1 MEGGPAPSQSTER
14 SSGADR
20 SDSANQRASGSERH
34 TSDSGDLRRQGSVS
48 QEAAASAGLSML
60 QAAVAKAGGAMQIAA
75 LGSPK
80 GQCSVL
86 LRPCRASLMIL
97 PGAPVQEPVLRQRLP
112 WAALT
117 VAACVGA
124 AVWGIINDTAQ
135 A

>member
-1 MEGGPAPSQSTER
+1 MQGLVEGGPAPSQSTER

-60 QAAVAKAGGAMQIAA
+60 QAAAAKAGGALQIAA

-80 GQCSVL
+80 GQCS
-86 LRPCRASLMIL
+86 
-97 PGAPVQEPVLRQRLP
+97 
-112 WAALT
+112 AL
-117 VAACVGA
+117 
-124 AVWGIINDTAQ
+124 
-135 A
+135 

>member
-20 SDSANQRASGSERH
+20 SDSANQRASGSDRH

-60 QAAVAKAGGAMQIAA
+60 QAAAAKAGGALQIAA

-80 GQCSVL
+80 GRYGAL
-86 LRPCRASLMIL
+86 LCLCRASLDNL
-97 PGAPVQEPVLRQRLP
+97 PRAPVLCQRP
-112 WAALT
+112 P
-117 VAACVGA
+117 
-124 AVWGIINDTAQ
+124 
-135 A
+135 

>member
-1 MEGGPAPSQSTER
+1 MQGPVEGGPAPSQSTER

-34 TSDSGDLRRQGSVS
+34 TSDSGDLHRQGSVS

-60 QAAVAKAGGAMQIAA
+60 QAAAAKAGGALQIAA

-80 GQCSVL
+80 GQCFVL
-86 LRPCRASLMIL
+86 LRLHRAFLMSL
-97 PGAPVQEPVLRQRLP
+97 PRAPVQRPA

-117 VAACVGA
+117 EAACVDA
-124 AVWGIINDTAQ
+124 AAWGIVND
-135 A
+135 